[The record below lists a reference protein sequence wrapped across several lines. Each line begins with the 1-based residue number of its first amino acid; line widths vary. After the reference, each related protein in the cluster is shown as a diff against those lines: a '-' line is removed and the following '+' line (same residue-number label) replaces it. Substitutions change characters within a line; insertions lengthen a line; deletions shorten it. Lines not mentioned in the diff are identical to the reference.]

1 MMESDRSSFMEL
13 KQSRVIF
20 IEGNDE
26 NLARISEQSNS
37 VWCIDSGCTG
47 HMCNDK
53 HMIKGFTRLDNE
65 LNLANHES
73 TQITGMGQVS
83 ISVDTGCEKR
93 LVDIQKVFYAK
104 RQRMQEKFNDRIASL
119 IEAVSGS
126 IPGSD
131 KS

>member
-26 NLARISEQSNS
+26 NL
-37 VWCIDSGCTG
+37 
-47 HMCNDK
+47 
-53 HMIKGFTRLDNE
+53 
-65 LNLANHES
+65 
-73 TQITGMGQVS
+73 
-83 ISVDTGCEKR
+83 
-93 LVDIQKVFYAK
+93 AK

-131 KS
+131 KTFYLVRVRKS